1 MREQNVAARIGAVVD
16 RVAGGALRTRP
27 LNIRFWD
34 GSVLPATEPS
44 DPDGEVPTAVVKSP
58 KAFAYLVRSPGEL
71 GLGRAWVSGAIDLYG
86 DVESVLRY
94 RTRLRSVR
102 LARKEWL
109 QALAVG
115 LRAAGIE
122 ALRTPPR
129 LDTEARPHGGL
140 HSLARDRQA
149 IRHHYDV
156 SNDFYAL
163 ILGPTMVYSC
173 AYYSDPSD
181 TLEQAQEQ
189 KLDLICR
196 KLQLRPG
203 MRMLDIG
210 CGWGSLILHAASHY
224 GVHALGVTLSEAQ
237 AELARERIAAA
248 GLQDRCEVRVCDYR
262 ELAGQKFDAI
272 ASVGMYEHVGA
283 EQLSTYVRKVKDLLA
298 EDGLFLNH
306 GITRLQPGPV
316 KRSKFIS
323 RFVFPDGD
331 LQPVHQLLTT
341 MHENGLEVRD
351 VESMREHYTLTLRA
365 WVRNLE
371 ANRDAAIREAGVEHE
386 RIWRIYMTGSA
397 QAFEIGEIS
406 IYQTLTINRGARHRL
421 PLDRERMLRSTPRQ
435 QVLEQSD

>member
-1 MREQNVAARIGAVVD
+1 MDEQNVAGRIGAVVD

-34 GSVLPATEPS
+34 GSVLPATDASEHDQEP
-44 DPDGEVPTAVVKSP
+44 PTAVVKSP
-58 KAFAYLVRSPGEL
+58 TAFAYLVRSPGEL
-71 GLGRAWVSGAIDLYG
+71 GLGRAWVSGAIDLCG

-94 RTRLRSVR
+94 RTKLRGIK
-102 LARKEWL
+102 LAPREWL
-109 QALAVG
+109 EAMAVG
-115 LRAAGIE
+115 LRTAGLG

-140 HSLARDRQA
+140 HSLSRDRQA

-156 SNDFYAL
+156 SNDFYSL

-173 AYYSDPSD
+173 AYYDDPSD
-181 TLEQAQEQ
+181 TLEQAQER

-196 KLQLRPG
+196 KLQLQPG

-210 CGWGSLILHAASHY
+210 CGWGSLILHAARNY

-237 AELARERIAAA
+237 ADLARQRIREA
-248 GLQDRCEVRVCDYR
+248 GLEDRCEVRVSDYR

-272 ASVGMYEHVGA
+272 SSVGMYEHVGA
-283 EQLSTYVRKVKDLLA
+283 DQLSTYVGKVKDLLA

-306 GITRLQPGPV
+306 GITRLDPGPV
-316 KRSKFIS
+316 KRSKFIA

-331 LQPVHQLLTT
+331 LQPIHQLLTV

-371 ANRDAAIREAGVEHE
+371 SGRDAAIREGGIEHE

-397 QAFEIGEIS
+397 QAFENGEIG
-406 IYQTLTINRGARHRL
+406 IYQTLVTNRGLNGRL
-421 PLDRERMLRSTPRQ
+421 PLDRVVMLQSRS
-435 QVLEQSD
+435 EQTV